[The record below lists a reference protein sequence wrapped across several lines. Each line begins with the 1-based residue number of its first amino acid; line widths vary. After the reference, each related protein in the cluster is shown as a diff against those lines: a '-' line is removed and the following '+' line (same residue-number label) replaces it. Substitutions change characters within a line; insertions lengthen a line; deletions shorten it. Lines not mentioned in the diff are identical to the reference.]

1 MLTINR
7 VGLLNT
13 TFLTTF
19 MQVWKP
25 SASSTKTRLVDSIL
39 KPTWHLSSPYS
50 AIRMELAY
58 GGILCSACTQVTFSL
73 LHVTIYW
80 FHHATVMQMW
90 PIGHVP
96 YAAFAQTG
104 TATMWV
110 PGWSAY
116 PSRSTEQ
123 IILKCQQITIDK
135 LRRFPEVSSIIRH
148 LFSIGHPSVH
158 TTVTYH
164 RF

>member
-25 SASSTKTRLVDSIL
+25 SASSTRTRLVDSIL
-39 KPTWHLSSPYS
+39 KATWHLSSPYS
-50 AIRMELAY
+50 PTRTELAY

-73 LHVTIYW
+73 HATIYW

-90 PIGHVP
+90 PTDHVP
-96 YAAFAQTG
+96 YAALLKL
-104 TATMWV
+104 
-110 PGWSAY
+110 AY
-116 PSRSTEQ
+116 CYYVRA
-123 IILKCQQITIDK
+123 
-135 LRRFPEVSSIIRH
+135 
-148 LFSIGHPSVH
+148 
-158 TTVTYH
+158 
-164 RF
+164 